1 MDPFDGL
8 IVWGTLG
15 LLGWFVVAATL
26 GAGLRWLH
34 ALNRRQPAAPPPQ
47 ASHATPRGGAGRR
60 TQVSATRQTARA
72 VAS

>member
-15 LLGWFVVAATL
+15 LLGWFVMAATL
-26 GAGLRWLH
+26 GAGLRRLH
-34 ALNRRQPAAPPPQ
+34 ALSRQQLAAPPPQ
-47 ASHATPRGGAGRR
+47 GSSASPCDGAGRR
-60 TQVSATRQTARA
+60 MPSPTPQTARA